1 MKLSM
6 LVRVLKTDCKGC
18 DYDVISEDDILKLLD
33 IAEIKYNGCYRDKAY
48 CELKSALEKL
58 RLHM

>member
-1 MKLSM
+1 M